1 MPDNALRYFK
11 HPNARVESSI
21 GEGTRI
27 GAFAHVMDGAHIRA
41 GCNLCDHVFVESDVV
56 IGNRVTVKNGVA
68 LWDGVVL
75 EDFVFVGPFATFTN
89 DKNPRAAV
97 RKSRKEFL
105 PTRVRMGSL
114 DWRQRYFALRHNR
127 GPTCLCR
134 RRRGRDQG
142 RRRLCDRSRQ
152 HSRPRC
158 KSRTQMPLREARGLP
173 PWLLVAECS
182 PLGWVQ
188 PFGPGPMS
196 PKARFPGLCGHFP
209 GSSSPVPRLY

>member
-11 HPNARVESSI
+11 HPNALVESSI

-27 GAFAHVMDGAHIRA
+27 WAFAHVMDGAHIGA
-41 GCNLCDHVFVESDVV
+41 GCNLCDHIFVESDVV

-105 PTRVRMGSL
+105 PTRVRMGSF

-134 RRRGRDQG
+134 GRRGRDQG

-152 HSRPRC
+152 PS
-158 KSRTQMPLREARGLP
+158 ARGRLH
-173 PWLLVAECS
+173 VRVRQETA
-182 PLGWVQ
+182 
-188 PFGPGPMS
+188 
-196 PKARFPGLCGHFP
+196 HFP
-209 GSSSPVPRLY
+209 RLRLWKSLRKIRTKSFACCHPGTANFEIDST

>member
-11 HPNARVESSI
+11 HPNALVESSDI

-27 GAFAHVMDGAHIRA
+27 WAFAHVMDGAHIGA

-105 PTRVRMGSL
+105 PTRVRMGASIGANATL
-114 DWRQRYFALRHNR
+114 LCGITVGRHAFVGAGAVVTSDVGDYAIVVGNPAR
-127 GPTCLCR
+127 AVGYMCEC
-134 RRRGRDQG
+134 G
-142 RRRLCDRSRQ
+142 RRLPTSLICNCGIVYEK
-152 HSRPRC
+152 C
-158 KSRTQMPLREARGLP
+158 KRGIVRTATQAPL
-173 PWLLVAECS
+173 AES
-182 PLGWVQ
+182 I
-188 PFGPGPMS
+188 
-196 PKARFPGLCGHFP
+196 
-209 GSSSPVPRLY
+209 SPVHIINSGNCHKTDSA